1 MGKSTTVAIL
11 LIACG
16 FMGLA
21 PSIAAGEPQSALNIA
36 DNDSVYI
43 DGKSFQVIPGKAQ
56 GDATSQIK
64 SLSARELG
72 PGMIII
78 RSGNKLYIADAQSKD
93 AGPAPNY
100 AYDPRAVQP
109 SLSGG
114 GSAGYNANAATNY
127 AYDPRAVQPSLSGGG
142 SAGYNANA
150 ATNYAYDPQA
160 NPVRNPNPWANNYA
174 YDPRAIQPTLSGG
187 GSAGYNANAAT
198 NYAYDPQANP
208 VRNPNPWANNY
219 AYDPRAVQ
227 PTLSGG
233 GSAGYN
239 TSAATNYAYDPRA
252 AAAQFDRPNRIRI
265 QYDPPKNPDLQEI
278 YGRLEDRQFLE
289 KIQRILSPLRLPEE
303 LTVKTAECGMMNA
316 WYKRENSK
324 PTVTVCYELLKNI
337 SQSLPKQTTPSGITP
352 ADAAIGQAVWLVLH
366 EVGHATF
373 DMFRVPIFGHEE
385 NAADNFADYIMLQF
399 GKGQARQLIGGA
411 AWAWR
416 GYVADY
422 RTNPEIREQ
431 LAAFASNHGQ
441 PQERFYNLMCLA
453 YGADP
458 VTFADLTQDGFL
470 PPSRSP
476 NCKYEYKTLTDAFHQ
491 EISPHIDQEM
501 ARRVLDTSWLP
512 APQSM
517 TAAQK

>member
-127 AYDPRAVQPSLSGGG
+127 AYDP
-142 SAGYNANA
+142 
-150 ATNYAYDPQA
+150 
-160 NPVRNPNPWANNYA
+160 
-174 YDPRAIQPTLSGG
+174 
-187 GSAGYNANAAT
+187 
-198 NYAYDPQANP
+198 QANP

-239 TSAATNYAYDPRA
+239 ANAATNYAYDPRA